1 MEAGIIVLTAFIS
14 PFRNDRD
21 RVRGTVKPGD
31 FIEIYCDTP
40 LDICE
45 TRDVKGMYKKA
56 RVGEIL
62 EFTGISSPY
71 QFPEKPELIVNTG
84 TVTLDDCV
92 QQIIGDMIRRGV
104 YALQP
109 NTMLDPGS
117 KKHCQESGIKL

>member
-1 MEAGIIVLTAFIS
+1 M
-14 PFRNDRD
+14 
-21 RVRGTVKPGD
+21 RGAVEPGD

-45 TRDVKGMYKKA
+45 TRDVKGLYKKA

-71 QFPEKPELIVNTG
+71 QIPEKPELIVNTG
-84 TVTLDDCV
+84 TVTLDACV
-92 QQIIGDMIRRGV
+92 KQIIVEMIKRGV
-104 YALQP
+104 CALQP
-109 NTMLDPGS
+109 DVTLESGN